1 MLHLNDVVGLIAASE
16 TPIKPNDNAVPMKAR
31 TSDMRRAGDDSQR
44 SEAEVLLEVLIS
56 CPFLWWLKVRVENCL
71 LLCNLLTAE
80 GETFHGIGGRRSP
93 QRRGDAEFSLHRR
106 CSLTSAQGC
115 ALATLGATY
124 GSLNIATLKVFAR

>member
-44 SEAEVLLEVLIS
+44 AEAGVLLEVLIS

-80 GETFHGIGGRRSP
+80 GETFHGIGGRRGRSP
-93 QRRGDAEFSLHRR
+93 QRRRDAEFFRPCQLSRR
-106 CSLTSAQGC
+106 LVLYTEG
-115 ALATLGATY
+115 
-124 GSLNIATLKVFAR
+124 VR